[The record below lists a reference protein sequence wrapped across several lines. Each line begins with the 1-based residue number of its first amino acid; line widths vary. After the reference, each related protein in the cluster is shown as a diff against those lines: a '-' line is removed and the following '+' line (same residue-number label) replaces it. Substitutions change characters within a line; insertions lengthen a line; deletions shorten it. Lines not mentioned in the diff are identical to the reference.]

1 MQSFLRVLRDIG
13 LMITRI
19 VIGVVLVARGWH
31 RWQESGIAGEVSIM
45 EQAGIPYA
53 TTLIWLVI
61 GFEIIGGI
69 LLVFGLATPL
79 IGLGMLVLNIGII
92 VLLRSGEGFYVHEHG
107 WEYNAVQAVVGLIFL
122 THGSGRAGLDHLFVQ
137 PKEQQGDELIGED
150 TADPGA
156 IQTRDY

>member
-1 MQSFLRVLRDIG
+1 MQPFLRVLRDIG
-13 LMITRI
+13 LMMTRI
-19 VIGVVLVARGWH
+19 VLGVVLVARGWH
-31 RWQESGIAGEVSIM
+31 RWQESGISGEVVIL

-53 TTLIWLVI
+53 STLIWLII

-79 IGLGMLVLNIGII
+79 IGLGMIVLNVGII
-92 VLLRSGEGFYVHEHG
+92 VLVRSGEGFYVHEHG

-122 THGSGRAGLDHLFVQ
+122 THGSGRAGLDNLFVQ
-137 PKEQQGDELIGED
+137 PKDSPGDELIGD
-150 TADPGA
+150 GTPDPGA

>member
-13 LMITRI
+13 LMLTRI

-31 RWQESGIAGEVSIM
+31 RWQESGIAGEVSVM

-79 IGLGMLVLNIGII
+79 IGLGMIVLNVGII
-92 VLLRSGEGFYVHEHG
+92 VLARSADGFYVHEHG

-122 THGSGRAGLDHLFVQ
+122 THGSGRAGLDNLFVQ
-137 PKEQQGDELIGED
+137 PKDQQDGELIGD
-150 TADPGA
+150 GTSDPGS